1 MSQGWGF
8 SKDNNV
14 RMATNQIVDKKK

>member
-8 SKDNNV
+8 SKENV
-14 RMATNQIVDKKK
+14 KMATNQVA

>member
-1 MSQGWGF
+1 MNQGWGF

-14 RMATNQIVDKKK
+14 KMATNQVV